1 MPTRR
6 LVGSQLAVIRHE
18 LYIEF
23 YVNATHHIFWLHSS
37 DEIPGHDR
45 PIPLDPKRQCSATC
59 LPVFVHYRQQ
69 TLFFETDKATAANQW
84 IPQNWPSCKRRRP
97 PTGSVRLSFSAPS
110 KLACGADTNIA
121 GGKGTV
127 RRKIV
132 RKPKASNAQDD
143 KKLQGA
149 LKKLNLQPI
158 QGVEEVNMFREDGNV
173 LHFSAPKG
181 ESLYP
186 QGKTHSFDLRL
197 VTVHAAVSA
206 NTFAIYGAGQV
217 KELTEL
223 VPGILNQLGPDSL
236 ASLRKLAES
245 YQAIQQGRQGAGPG
259 APDDDDEDVPDLVEN
274 FDVEEQK
281 KEDKEDGLEEL
292 N

>member
-1 MPTRR
+1 M
-6 LVGSQLAVIRHE
+6 
-18 LYIEF
+18 
-23 YVNATHHIFWLHSS
+23 
-37 DEIPGHDR
+37 
-45 PIPLDPKRQCSATC
+45 DPA
-59 LPVFVHYRQQ
+59 
-69 TLFFETDKATAANQW
+69 
-84 IPQNWPSCKRRRP
+84 
-97 PTGSVRLSFSAPS
+97 
-110 KLACGADTNIA
+110 KLAKLQAQAASNRI

-132 RKPKASNAQDD
+132 RKSKPSNTQDD

-149 LKKLNLQPI
+149 LKKLNVQPI
-158 QGVEEVNMFREDGNV
+158 TGVEEVNMFREDGNV

-181 ESLYP
+181 MTITVSDFVAWGVCQLVLVK
-186 QGKTHSFDLRL
+186 QCTLRL
-197 VTVHAAVSA
+197 LRIRLRYTAR
-206 NTFAIYGAGQV
+206 GQV

-245 YQAIQQGRQGAGPG
+245 YQAIQQGQQRAGAG
-259 APDDDDEDVPDLVEN
+259 AAEDDDDDVPDLVEN

-281 KEDKEDGLEEL
+281 KDNTLEEL